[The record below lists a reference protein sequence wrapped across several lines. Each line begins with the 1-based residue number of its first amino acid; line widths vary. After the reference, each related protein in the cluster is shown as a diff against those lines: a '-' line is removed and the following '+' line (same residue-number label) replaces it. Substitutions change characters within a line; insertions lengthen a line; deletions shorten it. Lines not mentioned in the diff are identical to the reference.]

1 MLFDEYYSISRPMTG
16 DAKIKNLAL
25 TGWGNAP
32 TKMELGRIYW
42 KSDTSNVLQLY
53 TTELN
58 RDADA
63 SEIAFGTI
71 SGELVTLA
79 AANSSGISGTATV
92 VHTAGTAATGT
103 IQVTYAV
110 EADLLSEVANLTSLL
125 DGSSQWEGVARFEK
139 PLRESKLELD
149 QMLIAKLHD
158 QLFTRSDGAY
168 DLTAISNSRMLA
180 RIHAKLAA
188 AYLFNQRAVFT
199 PEYGE
204 MIDRWRSTAG
214 EMLDNLK
221 IIIDRENDDTIDTY
235 ANVTTGRMRR

>member
-1 MLFDEYYSISRPMTG
+1 MQFDEYYSISRPLTG

-63 SEIAFGTI
+63 SEIAFGSI

-92 VHTAGTAATGT
+92 VHTAGTAATGN

-110 EADLLSEVANLTSLL
+110 EDDIESEVANLSSLL
-125 DGSSQWEGVARFEK
+125 DGSSLWEGVARFEK

-158 QLFTRSDGAY
+158 QLYTRADGVY

-180 RIHAKLAA
+180 RVHAKLTA
-188 AYLFNQRAVFT
+188 AYLFNQRAVHKAD
-199 PEYGE
+199 YGD
-204 MIDRWRSTAG
+204 MVDRWRAQAIQ
-214 EMLDNLK
+214 MLDSLK
-221 IIIDRENDDTIDTY
+221 IIIDRDNNDIVDGY
-235 ANVTTGRMRR
+235 ANVTTGRMFR